1 MLAEHKHRH
10 IVELSLA
17 TMHHASIPLKYW
29 DQIFIDVV
37 FVINRIPSLSA
48 SKASPFEI
56 LFKQQPDY
64 SFLRIISCE
73 CYPLLRPYNNY
84 KLQPR
89 SLSCVF
95 MGYSTTYKRYCC
107 FHIASKKKYISR
119 HVRFNEKVFPFAQ
132 PPTST
137 EATGSSSPQLT
148 VIPPATSPY
157 FSLSSSLI
165 SLLPSVPHPTSPLY
179 NSIPSSSASHSML
192 TKHKTNSRKS
202 K

>member
-119 HVRFNEKVFPFAQ
+119 HVRFNEKVFP
-132 PPTST
+132 
-137 EATGSSSPQLT
+137 
-148 VIPPATSPY
+148 PATSPY
-157 FSLSSSLI
+157 SSLSSSLI